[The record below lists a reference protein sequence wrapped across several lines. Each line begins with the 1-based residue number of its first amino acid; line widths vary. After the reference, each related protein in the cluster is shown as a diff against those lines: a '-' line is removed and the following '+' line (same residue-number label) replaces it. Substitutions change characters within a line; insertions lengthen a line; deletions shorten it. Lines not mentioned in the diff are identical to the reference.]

1 MLTRIKNLQTRDCY
15 YPIYHGKR
23 AIDWDLWNNP
33 IEWQEGYWFDDDDDE
48 NYGTDDSSGLI
59 GPFNSLD
66 DVCKA
71 QARHWKAMQSL

>member
-15 YPIYHGKR
+15 YPIYQGKR

-33 IEWQEGYWFDDDDDE
+33 IEYQEGYWFDDDE
-48 NYGTDDSSGLI
+48 LPDSDSLI

-71 QARHWKAMQSL
+71 QARHWRSVQSL